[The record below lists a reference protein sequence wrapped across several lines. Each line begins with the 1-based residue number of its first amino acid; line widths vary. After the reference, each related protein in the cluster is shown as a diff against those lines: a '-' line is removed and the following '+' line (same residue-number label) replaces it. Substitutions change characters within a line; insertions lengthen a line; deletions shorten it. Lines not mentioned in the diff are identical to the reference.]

1 MHIGYCVRY
10 YKSEIVWS
18 VGTIIPFGKA
28 YITTKYICF
37 PIMVL
42 FCCIVFSYSYVVL
55 SCSLNIFVFYL
66 WNVQCDGLSLIRCL
80 ARDLLCEARRRLLTL
95 PGQLS

>member
-1 MHIGYCVRY
+1 MNRFEYRDNNSIWQSLDNY
-10 YKSEIVWS
+10 EIH
-18 VGTIIPFGKA
+18 
-28 YITTKYICF
+28 ICF
-37 PIMVL
+37 QYWCYLVALFSAIHRLSLVAVL
-42 FCCIVFSYSYVVL
+42 IY
-55 SCSLNIFVFYL
+55 FVFYL